1 MSIAC
6 RGGRWVF
13 VLFNA
18 VVGGFSAAV
27 MGGPAEVVHTVYRP
41 DQPFIEFLPQ
51 WHEGWALT
59 GADGKPLVHA
69 KRDMPLGG
77 CIHVYV
83 RNTGKQPLA
92 ITDARLEGI
101 SLTEAIRLSKD
112 EKAGIHPASVRIAK
126 IPQDQIDKLIAA
138 GEPVWWKAD
147 PENVAPG
154 GLADITIRLR
164 RNPPA
169 ETMKV
174 EVMCGESP
182 LPARI
187 EVKKAQPYL
196 AGVSFSLD
204 YSEVFTYIRSAGK
217 AGAVPNKFV
226 IDGQDVTAQ
235 SRILSD
241 PALDTAVVV
250 TRLKEPVERGSFHY
264 FQADCADGSRA
275 AAGLRA
281 TADEFRYG
289 MWGYINKGKTP
300 KERAEYFLKDMEDH
314 NINILMYSISK
325 DVSEFMRSEE
335 GVAYSQR
342 TGMRMMANWPGNARK
357 PVYYFLLDEPDAQDA
372 AVNMLPG
379 AVRLGALGQ
388 GLVEKSKEIRAK
400 DPGPPILLNIDNTF
414 KPENWY
420 MYAQLP
426 DVMCA
431 DPYYSGELA
440 SALRK
445 RPEEV
450 KNFEKPTY
458 VYAVS
463 AISRWACAP
472 RPLHIILNCVRD
484 DSKETPFR
492 FSTPIEKRIEVFY
505 ALAGGATSLS
515 YWWYAPYDQ
524 CYGVGGDDPR
534 GKALWK
540 EMGLLGAEVRTA
552 GEVLTRS
559 CPAELPVKSSPNL
572 WVRTLLSGP
581 DSVVLLVVNDTSRGT
596 KTGTTIRTVSPAE
609 VSVQVPAWLKN
620 AGAFEIDSA
629 GTKDLAAKVSGAAA
643 TMNLGSVNVTRLIVL
658 TQDAGLRQRIQK
670 LYTERF
676 APAVQRL
683 KQRK

>member
-27 MGGPAEVVHTVYRP
+27 MGGPAEVVHSVYRP

-83 RNTGKQPLA
+83 RNTGEQPLA

-204 YSEVFTYIRSAGK
+204 YGEVFTYIRSAGK

-235 SRILSD
+235 SRVLSD

-372 AVNMLPG
+372 AVNMLEPL
-379 AVRLGALGQ
+379 ARLGALGQ

>member
-1 MSIAC
+1 
-6 RGGRWVF
+6 
-13 VLFNA
+13 
-18 VVGGFSAAV
+18 
-27 MGGPAEVVHTVYRP
+27 
-41 DQPFIEFLPQ
+41 
-51 WHEGWALT
+51 
-59 GADGKPLVHA
+59 
-69 KRDMPLGG
+69 
-77 CIHVYV
+77 
-83 RNTGKQPLA
+83 
-92 ITDARLEGI
+92 
-101 SLTEAIRLSKD
+101 
-112 EKAGIHPASVRIAK
+112 
-126 IPQDQIDKLIAA
+126 
-138 GEPVWWKAD
+138 
-147 PENVAPG
+147 
-154 GLADITIRLR
+154 
-164 RNPPA
+164 
-169 ETMKV
+169 
-174 EVMCGESP
+174 
-182 LPARI
+182 
-187 EVKKAQPYL
+187 
-196 AGVSFSLD
+196 
-204 YSEVFTYIRSAGK
+204 
-217 AGAVPNKFV
+217 
-226 IDGQDVTAQ
+226 
-235 SRILSD
+235 
-241 PALDTAVVV
+241 
-250 TRLKEPVERGSFHY
+250 
-264 FQADCADGSRA
+264 
-275 AAGLRA
+275 
-281 TADEFRYG
+281 
-289 MWGYINKGKTP
+289 
-300 KERAEYFLKDMEDH
+300 
-314 NINILMYSISK
+314 
-325 DVSEFMRSEE
+325 
-335 GVAYSQR
+335 
-342 TGMRMMANWPGNARK
+342 
-357 PVYYFLLDEPDAQDA
+357 
-372 AVNMLPG
+372 
-379 AVRLGALGQ
+379 
-388 GLVEKSKEIRAK
+388 
-400 DPGPPILLNIDNTF
+400 
-414 KPENWY
+414 
-420 MYAQLP
+420 
-426 DVMCA
+426 MCA

-463 AISRWACAP
+463 TISRWACAP

-683 KQRK
+683 KQKQ